1 MTIRVFVAALV
12 LTLVAV
18 SVIAAATAKP
28 AAACSFG
35 LPDDFVSALDEAA
48 DRAEIV
54 IVGEVIDERTI
65 EQSISREVYEST
77 IRVVVAFKGSPARE
91 ITLAPLGFLG
101 ADCSGAGPRL
111 PAGQRVLLFL
121 NEHRG
126 ELSVQR
132 YDLGK
137 YVIARGDVNIR
148 YFEPIPAE
156 IAFAL
161 VAAITDAPDDQLNAA
176 LAYVGVGPQPEPTA
190 EIDVLPE
197 VAVQGDGPPAL
208 LIGLGAA
215 GAAVALLALLF
226 GVLRLRRAR

>member
-1 MTIRVFVAALV
+1 MTSRLFVTALL
-12 LTLVAV
+12 LTLAAVAV
-18 SVIAAATAKP
+18 FAPATAEP
-28 AAACSFG
+28 AAACTFG
-35 LPDDFVSALDEAA
+35 VPDDFLSALDQAA
-48 DRAEIV
+48 DLAEIV

-77 IRVVVAFKGSPARE
+77 IRVVAALKGSPERE
-91 ITLAPLGFLG
+91 ITLAPLGYLG

-126 ELSVQR
+126 EFSVQR

-148 YFEPIPAE
+148 YFPPIPAE
-156 IAFAL
+156 IAFTR
-161 VAAITDAPDDQLNAA
+161 VAAITDAPDEQLNAA

-190 EIDVLPE
+190 QIDVLPQ
-197 VAVQGDGPPAL
+197 VAEEDHGLPVL

-226 GVLRLRRAR
+226 GVGRLRRAR